1 MQAPVLPP
9 TAGNRDEHDARA
21 ETVVCLSKMPPFHPA
36 ALKLLNISSVSTT
49 AIEDFETVFRSD
61 PALTGD
67 LLLVANSPLF
77 GNRSRIATI
86 RHALA
91 FLGLERVRSLA
102 TTIAVGF
109 FVRNQ
114 PRSGYIKE
122 IWAHGIATAV
132 IAETLGGLL
141 GLSELYTAGLT
152 HDLGRLAMLLTIGPA
167 YEKELTAEFADI
179 GESTRLEYVLFGMD
193 HGEAGA
199 TVGHRW
205 GFPDLLRTCMS
216 DHHESEPGPVRDPLA
231 AIQLAC
237 RMADSLGFPEVHSP
251 EEQPPLELPDV
262 LAHRTELAPE
272 RLTERIA
279 VQVEAVGR

>member
-1 MQAPVLPP
+1 VRAPVLPP
-9 TAGNRDEHDARA
+9 TAGSRDGHDARA

-36 ALKLLNISSVSTT
+36 ALKLLNISSSSET
-49 AIEDFETVFRSD
+49 AIQDFETVFRSD

-114 PRSGYIKE
+114 PRTGYIRD

-132 IAETLGGLL
+132 VAETLGGLL
-141 GLSELYTAGLT
+141 GLPELYTVGLT

-167 YEKELTAEFADI
+167 YEKELTAEFATI
-179 GESTRLEYVLFGMD
+179 GDSTRLEYVLFGMD

-199 TVGHRW
+199 MVGHRW
-205 GFPDLLRTCMS
+205 GFPDMLRTCMS
-216 DHHESEPGPVRDPLA
+216 DHHECEPGPTRDPLS

-237 RMADSLGFPEVHSP
+237 RIADSLGFSEVHWR
-251 EEQPPLELPDV
+251 EEPPPLELPDA
-262 LAHRTELAPE
+262 LAHRTELVLE
-272 RLTERIA
+272 RLRERIA
-279 VQVEAVGR
+279 VQIEAVGR